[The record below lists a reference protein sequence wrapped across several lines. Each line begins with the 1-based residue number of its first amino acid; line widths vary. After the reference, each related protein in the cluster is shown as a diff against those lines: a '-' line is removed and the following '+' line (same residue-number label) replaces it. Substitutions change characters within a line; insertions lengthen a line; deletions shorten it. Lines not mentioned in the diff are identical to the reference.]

1 MFQSI
6 SIVNPPVLVIPNFS
20 NISSVVGAI
29 IPSFAIVIAPLESI
43 TWSISCFLES
53 TFISSTVFVQVT
65 FISFELTFV
74 PCVVTIVKWIVVSRS
89 FVNVPS
95 ISIVNPFL
103 VIPNFSNISSVVGA
117 TVPAFAIVIAPLESI
132 ALSMAFFSTSI
143 LASAVFS
150 SVVFVQVTFISFE
163 LTFVP
168 CVVTIVKWIVVS
180 RSFC

>member
-1 MFQSI
+1 MALSMAFFSTSI
-6 SIVNPPVLVIPNFS
+6 LASA
-20 NISSVVGAI
+20 ISLAV
-29 IPSFAIVIAPLESI
+29 
-43 TWSISCFLES
+43 C
-53 TFISSTVFVQVT
+53 VQVT

-95 ISIVNPFL
+95 ISIVNPPVL

-117 TVPAFAIVIAPLESI
+117 VVPAFAIVISPLESM

-180 RSFC
+180 RSFVNVPIYFNC